1 MTVKQRLGDIVKLT
15 SGGTP
20 SKKNVDYWGGDIP
33 WISAKNMK
41 DEFLSDSSIHIT
53 KEGLNHGSRL
63 APEGSLLLLV
73 RGSGLFNDIP
83 ICYVERD
90 VAFNQDVKCI
100 ESIEPEKLPNKY
112 IFYWLKSQKYALSQ
126 SVGVTTIGAGKFD
139 TDYILNME
147 IPIPSI
153 EVIEKLV
160 TFFDALTQKIRCNT
174 KINDNL
180 LQQIS
185 AIFRYWFTD
194 NPEVDSMT
202 QVPLADLCAVV
213 TKGTTPTTLGKPFV
227 SEGINFIKAE
237 SIQDNHSID
246 KNKFAYIDDETN
258 SLLKRSII
266 SAGDIVFT
274 IAGSLGRFAI
284 VDDSVLPANTNQ
296 AVAIIRADER
306 KVTPEYLY
314 SFFLGNWHN
323 DYYTKRIQQAVQ
335 ANLSLGTIKSLPI
348 PVLSDQKMLEYLGL
362 ITPLIAM
369 TKSNEQEITRLEQ
382 VRDTLLPRLM
392 SGELDVS
399 SLDI

>member
-180 LQQIS
+180 
-185 AIFRYWFTD
+185 A
-194 NPEVDSMT
+194 
-202 QVPLADLCAVV
+202 A
-213 TKGTTPTTLGKPFV
+213 
-227 SEGINFIKAE
+227 
-237 SIQDNHSID
+237 
-246 KNKFAYIDDETN
+246 
-258 SLLKRSII
+258 
-266 SAGDIVFT
+266 
-274 IAGSLGRFAI
+274 
-284 VDDSVLPANTNQ
+284 
-296 AVAIIRADER
+296 
-306 KVTPEYLY
+306 
-314 SFFLGNWHN
+314 
-323 DYYTKRIQQAVQ
+323 
-335 ANLSLGTIKSLPI
+335 
-348 PVLSDQKMLEYLGL
+348 
-362 ITPLIAM
+362 
-369 TKSNEQEITRLEQ
+369 
-382 VRDTLLPRLM
+382 
-392 SGELDVS
+392 
-399 SLDI
+399 